1 MRILR
6 ALLILTAVGLC
17 LGCSTQTPTNMR
29 ERMLISA
36 TADYPDFPD
45 NELVQLTQFAYIGD
59 VQTSDGPLR
68 VVLLRSVL
76 TGMPSP
82 RGKNA
87 ILFFSSDGSYVGRL
101 GCTYPQFPIWCEGSL
116 VYLWGYCNFG
126 YEGGEGNAWDLSD
139 GFGSARLIES
149 PRYGSWQGED

>member
-6 ALLILTAVGLC
+6 ALLVLTAVGLC
-17 LGCSTQTPTNMR
+17 LGCSTQAPANMR

-45 NELVQLTQFAYIGD
+45 NEHVQLTQFAYLGD

-87 ILFFSSDGSYVGRL
+87 ILLFNGEGSYVGWL
-101 GCTYPQFPIWCEGSL
+101 GCQAPAFPLWCEGSL
-116 VYLWGYCNFG
+116 VYLWGYSQVTG
-126 YEGGEGNAWDLSD
+126 QRGNAWDLSD
-139 GFGSARLIES
+139 GLASARLIES
-149 PRYGSWQGED
+149 PRYGSWQGQD